1 MARFEFPRLEFVGR
15 FARNRGALIGAVLI
29 LVVAPVAVLAPLL
42 FPADPLRIVGAPE
55 LWPGE
60 DPDFPLG
67 TDSLGRD
74 MLAMIA
80 HGARATLLIG
90 LFASA
95 VATLIGVS
103 IGATAGY
110 FGGWVDERSMRAAE
124 LLQTIPNLIS
134 RLPIVLCLGS
144 TLSNIVIAI
153 GIVSWTSI
161 AR

>member
-1 MARFEFPRLEFVGR
+1 MQRFEFISR

-29 LVVAPVAVLAPLL
+29 LVVALAALLAPLV
-42 FPADPLRIVGAPE
+42 FPVDPLRIVGQPE

-74 MLAMIA
+74 ILSMIV

-95 VATLIGVS
+95 VATVIGVG
-103 IGATAGY
+103 IGATAGF
-110 FGGWVDERSMRAAE
+110 FGGWVDEIMMLS
-124 LLQTIPNLIS
+124 LIH
-134 RLPIVLCLGS
+134 I
-144 TLSNIVIAI
+144 
-153 GIVSWTSI
+153 
-161 AR
+161 